1 MNDDWNKI
9 TRTRI
14 LQNIKKKQSFL
25 IKLKF
30 QLKE

>member
-9 TRTRI
+9 TRMRI

-30 QLKE
+30 